1 MRRRII
7 RILLSAWCCIGFCVG
22 ISQAQNSSLYQRPL
36 VAPSS
41 SVPMTSGGNNMVAS
55 GATPANAANAL
66 QTASWTYKPGET
78 PRVLKIH
85 DIVFIRVDELAQ
97 STAQGNTS
105 SRKNALYDARL
116 QDWVSLEGLNL
127 KPAAQND
134 GDPRIQGQEN
144 EVYRA
149 DSTMRTRE
157 SLTFNIAAEVADIR
171 PNGTIV
177 LSAQKTLTNNDNV
190 FEFSLSGIC
199 RAADITPDNTVMS
212 RQIYDLKVGKVDR
225 GHVRDGYSRG
235 WLTKFIARIK
245 PF

>member
-1 MRRRII
+1 MKVSMLRLC
-7 RILLSAWCCIGFCVG
+7 ILVICLCGLTAEVAF
-22 ISQAQNSSLYQRPL
+22 AQNSSLYQRPMAPPTSLAMQGAPTSGL
-36 VAPSS
+36 VA
-41 SVPMTSGGNNMVAS
+41 T
-55 GATPANAANAL
+55 GATPAASANAL
-66 QTASWTYKPGET
+66 QSASWTYTPGET

-85 DIVFIRVDELAQ
+85 DIIFIRVDELAQ

-105 SRKNALYDARL
+105 SRKNTLYDARL
-116 QDWVSLEGLNL
+116 QDWISLEGLNL

-149 DSTMRTRE
+149 DSTMRTKE

-171 PNGTIV
+171 PNGTVV

-199 RAADITPDNTVMS
+199 RATDITPDNTIMS
-212 RQIYDLKVGKVDR
+212 RQIFDLKVGKTDR